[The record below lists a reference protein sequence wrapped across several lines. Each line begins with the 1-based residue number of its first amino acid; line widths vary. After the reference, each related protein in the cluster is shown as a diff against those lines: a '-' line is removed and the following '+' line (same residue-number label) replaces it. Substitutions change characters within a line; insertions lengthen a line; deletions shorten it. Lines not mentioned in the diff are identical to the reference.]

1 MHYDLWAFLFLSSMA
16 SGVALVGLLAVG
28 RTKEP
33 LVLAVGLATI
43 ALNTWIIFGLVDAYG
58 RVEIGLTA
66 SLLTAAAA
74 AGGYGL
80 ASSLLPLYAPKA
92 TGIEPLEL
100 GESVDARTTVLLTA
114 RLEPEHYS
122 PAVVAGELNAMAQDN
137 LPEAAM
143 SIMPFLFAAQKARYR
158 AAGGLSPSIHAAT
171 ELTERLEA
179 MLDPTRFGPVE
190 LVTCNGQDTLDQ
202 AVRRAA
208 SRGCTRVI
216 VVGLSIGESYE
227 LDRAKSRV
235 DLLRPAAAGMQIV
248 YTPPLWGSET
258 LAHEIA
264 QRIWV
269 SRDHPDRTGVAVIMH
284 GQPESRQ
291 KTHSA
296 FDVQENAFSNRIR
309 MFLTELGIPEPNV
322 RLCYLDWRDPDVTET
337 IRHLAAL
344 GCSRVIVVP
353 ACFPFESV
361 NTILDLQVAVRQS
374 RVESH
379 VHTLIL
385 SPWGDDEGIAH
396 VVQDL
401 VREAEQDLH
410 SGI

>member
-1 MHYDLWAFLFLSSMA
+1 MHYDLWAILFLSSMA

-28 RTKEP
+28 RAKEP

-43 ALNTWIIFGLVDAYG
+43 AVNTWVIFGLVDAYG

-92 TGIEPLEL
+92 TEIKSLEL
-100 GESVDARTTVLLTA
+100 GESVDPRTTVLLTA
-114 RLEPEHYS
+114 RLEPEQYS
-122 PAVVAGELNAMAQDN
+122 AAAVASELEAMAQEN

-158 AAGGLSPSIHAAT
+158 AAGGRSPSVRAAS

-179 MLDPTRFGPVE
+179 MLDSTRFGPVE
-190 LVTCNGQDTLDQ
+190 LVTCNGQDTLDE
-202 AVRRAA
+202 AVRRAG
-208 SRGCTRVI
+208 SRGCAHVI

-235 DLLRPAAAGMQIV
+235 DLLRPTAAGMHIA

-258 LAHEIA
+258 LAREIA
-264 QRIWV
+264 ERTWI
-269 SRDHPDRTGVAVIMH
+269 SRDHPDHTGVAVIMH
-284 GQPESRQ
+284 GQPESRE

-296 FDVQENAFSNRIR
+296 FDIQENSFSNRIR
-309 MFLTELGIPEPNV
+309 MFLTESGIPEPNV

-396 VVQDL
+396 VIQEL
-401 VREAEQDLH
+401 VREAEQDLR
-410 SGI
+410 SEV